1 MTSWRSSAAY
11 RIAFVY
17 SAVFALGVLLLGI
30 AIFGSIHVAFTRQ
43 LDATIVDEAT
53 TLVSEYRSDGSGELA
68 DAITQREAIR
78 SRAGV
83 LYAVF
88 SADGRRTDGT
98 LDAVRPSLG
107 LHDITFVDPREGPD
121 TARGYAVDLGSGK
134 RLLVAADSQS
144 IEEIDR
150 TVIADFAMG
159 FGAMI
164 ILGFIGALVLGGYLR
179 RRLSAINQ
187 GAQGIIEGNISRR
200 MPVSDRHD
208 EFDHLAVTLNKMLER
223 IERLLENLRQVSIDV
238 AHDLRSPLARLRN
251 QLEGSLSAAD
261 NPFACKAVVEDA
273 IQRVDG
279 ILALFSAILR
289 ISEVESGQIRKLFV
303 PVDFTALVTDLAE
316 SYAPSFGEDRRDLS
330 WEIAPDLVIMGDR
343 ELIAQA
349 IINLLE
355 NALVHTPEGTSVSMS
370 LASADN
376 KIILTVSD
384 NGPGV
389 PAEDRDR
396 ILERFVRLDSSRTTA
411 GYGLGLNLVAAVAK
425 LHDARLT
432 FSDNS
437 PGLVTTIEFPGP

>member
-261 NPFACKAVVEDA
+261 NPSACKGVVEDA

-389 PAEDRDR
+389 PPEDRDR